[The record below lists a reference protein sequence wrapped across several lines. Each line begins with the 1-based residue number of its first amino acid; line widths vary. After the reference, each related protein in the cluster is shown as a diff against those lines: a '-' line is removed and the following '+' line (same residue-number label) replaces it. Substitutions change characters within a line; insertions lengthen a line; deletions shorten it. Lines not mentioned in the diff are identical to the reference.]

1 MKHVTCNGGIKTKA
15 TSFVSTK
22 CSLKY
27 LFVQQRQQQSKGLGH
42 SFRSLSPY
50 LINLIWCGW
59 IKKIWGFNFGFL
71 GTFWVDTSSSNTF
84 LCFLF
89 FSLISLFL
97 HCFLC
102 FFTVFSYVTDI
113 SLNHIWEEKP
123 KLQRSCHFSSNFTI
137 YIQVNFLLLIRSWR
151 NAAYNDCDI
160 SLNYNCGQY
169 LSLHANL
176 QHFSISW
183 LTTKDSL
190 VIGSLLVVTDCWF
203 WLLLH
208 CTWRMLLVGR
218 FRRFNNNPFTIYY
231 ILLIILLIILLFYYL
246 RQLFYTILFSTI
258 LLYYFLTIWV
268 LSL

>member
-84 LCFLF
+84 LCFL
-89 FSLISLFL
+89 
-97 HCFLC
+97 C
-102 FFTVFSYVTDI
+102 FFTVFPYVTDI

-190 VIGSLLVVTDCWF
+190 GIGTLEDTFVSCD
-203 WLLLH
+203 WLL
-208 CTWRMLLVGR
+208 
-218 FRRFNNNPFTIYY
+218 
-231 ILLIILLIILLFYYL
+231 IL
-246 RQLFYTILFSTI
+246 TSTT
-258 LLYYFLTIWV
+258 LYMKNASGWAI
-268 LSL
+268 